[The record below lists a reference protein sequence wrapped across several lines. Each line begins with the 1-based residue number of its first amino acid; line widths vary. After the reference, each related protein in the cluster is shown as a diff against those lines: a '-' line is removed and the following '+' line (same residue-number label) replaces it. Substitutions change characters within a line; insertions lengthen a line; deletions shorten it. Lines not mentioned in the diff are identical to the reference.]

1 MHEEAKKTDRDQAL
15 IGVLTRLA
23 EEMQA
28 QERTL
33 TDVISRQNGL
43 SKALESSEQYMR
55 RKQIEVDEAHN
66 KMMESFHHYRSDMLK
81 LVNEQDTI
89 NRNISDLQNVVKTTT
104 FTLDSTNSMLS
115 TLDDRLSRLEK
126 TTGEQVAHTMKQHG
140 SLQEALEESGREVA
154 RLHSETEKRID
165 GFHRETAEQLDKT
178 SRDFTNLHSE
188 TEKRIDDFHK
198 DTLEQFDKFQYE
210 TTRRLL
216 LLDSIVNSLQ
226 TLLIRTDPELKK
238 KPWIVR
244 VFKRISTF
252 FRFKLPFL
260 LKKNKYK

>member
-1 MHEEAKKTDRDQAL
+1 MHEDAKKSDRDHAL

-23 EEMQA
+23 EEMQEQDKMLA
-28 QERTL
+28 
-33 TDVISRQNGL
+33 DVISRQTNLGKGL
-43 SKALESSEQYMR
+43 EATEQYIR

-66 KMMESFHHYRSDMLK
+66 KMMDSFHHYRSDMLK

-89 NRNISDLQNVVKTTT
+89 NRNISDLQSVVKTTT
-104 FTLDSTNSMLS
+104 FTLDNTNHML
-115 TLDDRLSRLEK
+115 TALDERLSRLEK
-126 TTGEQVAHTMKQHG
+126 VTGEQIAHTMKQHG
-140 SLQEALEESGREVA
+140 SLQEALDESGREVA
-154 RLHSETEKRID
+154 RLHTETEKRID
-165 GFHRETAEQLDKT
+165 GFHRETAEQLDKS
-178 SRDFTNLHSE
+178 SRDFSKLHAD

-198 DTLEQFDKFQYE
+198 DTLEQLDKFQYE

-216 LLDSIVNSLQ
+216 LLDSIVNSIQ
-226 TLLIRTDPELKK
+226 TLLVRTDPELKK

-260 LKKNKYK
+260 LKKNKFE